1 MVLGDRV
8 LAYATYLGVCLA
20 IYKAFLQTH
29 ICFVTYSKRVTILY
43 KQGAWSHINDV
54 YNDNRNFSTNKHTC
68 EMISIE
74 SMK

>member
-43 KQGAWSHINDV
+43 KQGAHKINDV
-54 YNDNRNFSTNKHTC
+54 YNDHRNLLTNKRTC